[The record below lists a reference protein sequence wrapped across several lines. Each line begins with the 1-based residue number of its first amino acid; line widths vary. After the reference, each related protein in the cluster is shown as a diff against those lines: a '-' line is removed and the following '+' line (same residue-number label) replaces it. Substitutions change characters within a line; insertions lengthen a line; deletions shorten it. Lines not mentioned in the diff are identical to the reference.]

1 MWLVNWN
8 SNTTMKIFLTEVDYY
23 GKIFAGPNIVAEDM
37 ESATLVAENNGLVLV
52 GELETIVVEKSGE
65 YNYQTSST
73 EETLH

>member
-1 MWLVNWN
+1 
-8 SNTTMKIFLTEVDYY
+8 MKIFLTEVEYY
-23 GKIFAGPNIVAEDM
+23 GKTYAGPNIVAEDI